1 MNTFKSLFSVM
12 IVTLAIV
19 GCDSKS
25 HDDNNKSA
33 NQVVTPDAQPGGPY
47 DPYQMADEPG
57 TYSVA
62 VACADEMATQNLPD
76 VAMKFTLKRNGSYI
90 QEIVSL
96 EGRCK
101 QDCYMRGEGTFLS
114 SAQALTFNQR
124 QILSNNR
131 AVVQGVRNTTYT
143 RKYSPVTSR
152 KSGLIVLIDK
162 DSNNICGGPM
172 ELYLTKDGGPQ
183 RR

>member
-12 IVTLAIV
+12 VVTLAVV

-25 HDDNNKSA
+25 DDNSGNTA
-33 NQVVTPDAQPGGPY
+33 NQVVTPADQSGGQY
-47 DPYQMADEPG
+47 GGYQMADEPG

-62 VACADEMATQNLPD
+62 VNCADETATLNLPD

-90 QEIVSL
+90 QEIISL
-96 EGRCK
+96 DRRCK

-114 SAQALTFNQR
+114 TAEGMTFNQR
-124 QILSNNR
+124 QIVSNNR
-131 AVVQGVRNTTYT
+131 AIVQGVRNNTYS
-143 RKYSPVTSR
+143 RKFSPMTSR
-152 KSGLIVLIDK
+152 KSGLIVLMDK
-162 DSNNICGGPM
+162 GSNNMCGGPM
-172 ELYLTKDGGPQ
+172 ELYLTKDGGSQ